1 VSDGAGHPGAGWG
14 NLGVALLG
22 ADLDHAQ
29 GFVAD
34 ELTGLAKDDPYSADL
49 RRTLLSYLDMGSL
62 VAAAGE
68 MHVYRN
74 TVVYRLKRAEQIL
87 GRPVS
92 AHSHE
97 LHAPLRPASRLGVL
111 TR

>member
-1 VSDGAGHPGAGWG
+1 M
-14 NLGVALLG
+14 ALLG

-62 VAAAGE
+62 VAAARE